1 MNLQTKV
8 CFKTFISNHL
18 LKVCNIVCALLYL
31 LHTCIERLKT
41 ILQNKTNAIIYNFF
55 VQQCVSCSAL

>member
-41 ILQNKTNAIIYNFF
+41 ILQKDIFK
-55 VQQCVSCSAL
+55 SAYLIRTLRS